1 MDNAKKEAAAGDA
14 NTYSGKE
21 NNDNPTNNIA
31 QRSEEI
37 KPVNPPMWKAAE
49 VRHEQKRAAEK
60 MPLLRYGLLKHCPA
74 RWTKHGDSID
84 YEQITALIYRTSPYA
99 DGYTVSVELLD
110 KCGHSVTVAAA
121 AAVEPLLGK
130 GEDPSSFK
138 WESGTIGER
147 LKELKKAMR
156 LAYTVKCHHVEM
168 RRISAI
174 IIRSPSPG
182 RISLEVELVMPE
194 GDGSVY
200 IVPENRVI
208 LTDHLFNR
216 AISGGPKFEEKK
228 EQRNEQY

>member
-1 MDNAKKEAAAGDA
+1 MNNEKKEAAAGDA

-49 VRHEQKRAAEK
+49 AAHEQKRAAEK
-60 MPLLRYGLLKHCPA
+60 MPLLRYGLLAHCPA
-74 RWTKHGDSID
+74 RWVKHGQSIV
-84 YEQITALIYRTSPYA
+84 YKQITALIYRLNPYA

-110 KCGHSVTVAAA
+110 KCGRSVTVASVYDA
-121 AAVEPLLGK
+121 EPLIRDGD
-130 GEDPSSFK
+130 DPAAYK
-138 WESGTIGER
+138 WESGPAEER

-156 LAYTVKCHHVEM
+156 HWYAVRCCGVEM

-182 RISLEVELVMPE
+182 RISLEVELVMP
-194 GDGSVY
+194 DGALY
-200 IVPENRVI
+200 TVPERYADVTGHMLNR
-208 LTDHLFNR
+208 T
-216 AISGGPKFEEKK
+216 ASGEEREEK
-228 EQRNEQY
+228 